1 MSGLFGSLSS
11 SVKALNAHSR
21 ALETAGKNLANVNNP
36 EYARQRVVY
45 GSRGTVMTPQGAQSL
60 GLEVRA
66 IQQLRDALLDRKL
79 MREIS
84 LESSANS
91 ERDAFQRAQAALGE
105 MIDRAAATGSGA
117 TTATGI
123 GAALDDFFNAFQ
135 SLAARPTDQGERE
148 VLLQKAA
155 ILTDRLQLADTRI
168 AQVQTDLTAQV
179 ETDVDDINRLLGGI
193 AELNGQIGRFE
204 INNPGSAVDLRDQRQ
219 ARLEELAAKLNVN
232 VTEAGGGQLRVSSVD
247 ALGNEVVL
255 VDLATVTGPVTF
267 DGTNLSAGSPA
278 TVLALAS
285 ASVQGALA
293 ARGGA
298 VQTLRN
304 DLDALAA
311 QLVTSVNAAYNPSG
325 TTGNFFVAAGTTAAT
340 VALESGLTAASL
352 KASDGGAAGDN
363 AIALAV
369 AALASRSYSTGGGDA
384 IDGTFSGFYSQ
395 TVSRLGQALS
405 TAESRAQDQAN
416 ITGIVRG
423 QRDSVSGV
431 SMDEELADLTRFQRA
446 FQASSRFFNV
456 VDSLL
461 DNVVNQ
467 LGRG

>member
-1 MSGLFGSLSS
+1 MSGLFGSLSA

-66 IQQLRDALLDRKL
+66 IQQLRDSLLDRQL
-79 MREIS
+79 MRELS
-84 LESSANS
+84 LGASADA
-91 ERDAFQRAQAALGE
+91 EQGAFQRAQAALGE
-105 MIDRAAATGSGA
+105 MIDRAAATGAG
-117 TTATGI
+117 TTSSTGI
-123 GAALDDFFNAFQ
+123 GAAIDDFFNAFQ
-135 SLAARPTDQGERE
+135 SFAARPTDQGERQ
-148 VLLQKAA
+148 VLLQKAS

-168 AQVQTDLTAQV
+168 AQVQTDLNAEV
-179 ETDVDDINRLLGGI
+179 ATDVEDINRLLGNI

-204 INNPGSAVDLRDQRQ
+204 INNPGTAVDLRDQRQ
-219 ARLEELAAKLNVN
+219 ARLEELAAKLNVT
-232 VTEAGGGQLRVSSVD
+232 VSDGGGGQLQVS
-247 ALGNEVVL
+247 ALDGSGNPVVL
-255 VDLATVTGPVTF
+255 VNLATVTGPVTF

-285 ASVQGALA
+285 GSIQGALS
-293 ARGGA
+293 ARDGA
-298 VQTLRN
+298 IQTLRDN
-304 DLDALAA
+304 LDALAG
-311 QLVTSVNAAYNPSG
+311 QLVSAVNTAYNPLGTSGDFFAASG
-325 TTGNFFVAAGTTAAT
+325 TTAGTI
-340 VALESGLTAASL
+340 ALQAGLTAAGL

-363 AIALAV
+363 TIALAV
-369 AALASRSYSTGGGDA
+369 AALASRAFSTGGGDA
-384 IDGTFSGFYSQ
+384 INGTFSGFYSQ
-395 TVSRLGQALS
+395 TVSGLGQALS
-405 TAESRAQDQAN
+405 TADAHAAEQAN
-416 ITGIVRG
+416 ITSIVRA

-446 FQASSRFFNV
+446 FQASSRYFNV

-461 DNVVNQ
+461 ENVVNQ